1 MWEWINHSDRRANCG
16 RGVDGEKIGKV
27 IVLSAQTSLVL
38 KASGIHRPFE
48 MLGSTQEYW
57 SIGRVYICGVHDA
70 LSLAPKPNQ
79 F

>member
-38 KASGIHRPFE
+38 KPQAYTDHLRCSVVHK
-48 MLGSTQEYW
+48 STGLLVGYTYVVCMMHF
-57 SIGRVYICGVHDA
+57 R
-70 LSLAPKPNQ
+70 
-79 F
+79 